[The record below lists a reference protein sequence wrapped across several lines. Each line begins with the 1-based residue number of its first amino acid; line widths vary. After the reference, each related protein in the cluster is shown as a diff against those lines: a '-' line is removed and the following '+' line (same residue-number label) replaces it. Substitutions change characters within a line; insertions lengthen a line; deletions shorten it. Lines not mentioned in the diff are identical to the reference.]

1 MMYQIEPC
9 ETAVIQLLLTYNNG
23 NSVYSYEPSG
33 SSEGLGVLRMLSV
46 LESLE
51 VQLLILW

>member
-51 VQLLILW
+51 VQLLILC